1 MKAAHQQ
8 QVTGNVADTGDQHRN
23 EGHNRITDAPE
34 NTAENVVG
42 HDEYRTG
49 RADAGVGHCAG
60 KGVHRG
66 VHDGG
71 GLGRGQQH
79 HHRDHCGNDGKQAD
93 AAAYGAPGLPEIALT
108 DALSQQ
114 HGHAHGK
121 PCDDN
126 GDGLHDLAAGG
137 HGGDV
142 RRRAEAPHNL

>member
-1 MKAAHQQ
+1 MAAVWGAASSITT
-8 QVTGNVADTGDQHRN
+8 VTTAATMA
-23 EGHNRITDAPE
+23 NRQMP
-34 NTAENVVG
+34 
-42 HDEYRTG
+42 
-49 RADAGVGHCAG
+49 
-60 KGVHRG
+60 
-66 VHDGG
+66 
-71 GLGRGQQH
+71 QP
-79 HHRDHCGNDGKQAD
+79 
-93 AAAYGAPGLPEIALT
+93 YGAPGLPEIALT